1 MFRYLDYGNVAK
13 IQITI
18 MTNNSKT
25 FEAVTSSML
34 RVLKEDLLRKDGTL
48 ESYLWK
54 WNRVKRF
61 MESHNLQYLT
71 PDVCDNFLLSIY
83 GTKEL
88 RLLSSEDKKLVSAIL
103 LLKHFL
109 LTGRI
114 IPRKAPIN
122 FDGEIGKMMMQY
134 VSHRKLERLT
144 QHTIYNQEQVL
155 SRFLQFLHSK
165 NITSINAVNEA
176 HIIKYL
182 SVIGI
187 KYRSVASISTYILRQ
202 FFRYLYQHKLI
213 NTDLAAFIPRD
224 NYKKQGKLPSTY
236 NGEEIKKLLSSI
248 DRSTGVGKRNYSII
262 LLATMLGLRASDI
275 ANLKFENLS
284 WENSSLC
291 ITQFKTG
298 KELELPLLP
307 EIGNAII
314 EYLRYGRPK
323 SDLPY
328 IFLLA
333 NSPFTEINQPVV
345 TQIARKTFK
354 QAKINTSNK
363 HHGSHALRHSLA
375 TLLLEDNVKLPV
387 ISEILGHEN
396 TESTRYY
403 LRVDLQALRKCA
415 LDVPLTSQNF
425 YNQKGGY
432 FYE

>member
-1 MFRYLDYGNVAK
+1 
-13 IQITI
+13 

-34 RVLKEDLLRKDGTL
+34 RVLKEDLHRKDGTL
-48 ESYLWK
+48 ESYSGK

-61 MESHNLQYLT
+61 MEGHNLRYLT
-71 PDVCDNFLLSIY
+71 PDICDNFLLSIY

-88 RLLSSEDKKLVSAIL
+88 SLLSGEDKKLVSAIL

-122 FDGEIGKMMMQY
+122 FDGEIGKLMMQY
-134 VSHRKLERLT
+134 VSYRKLERLS
-144 QHTIYNQEQVL
+144 QHTIYNQEQLL

-165 NITSINAVNEA
+165 NITSINAINEV

-187 KYRSVASISTYILRQ
+187 KYKSVASLSIYILRN
-202 FFRYLYQHKLI
+202 FFRYLYQHKYI

-236 NGEEIKKLLSSI
+236 NGEEVKKLLSSI
-248 DRSTGVGKRNYSII
+248 DRSTAVGKRNYSIL
-262 LLATMLGLRASDI
+262 LLAAILGLRASDI
-275 ANLKFENLS
+275 ANLKFENVS
-284 WENSSLC
+284 WENSNLS

-333 NSPFTEINQPVV
+333 NSPFTKTSQSVI
-345 TQIARKTFK
+345 TQIARKAFK
-354 QAKINTSNK
+354 QAKIDTSNK
-363 HHGSHALRHSLA
+363 HHGAHAFRHSLA
-375 TLLLEDNVKLPV
+375 TLLLEDSVKLPV

-403 LRVDLQALRKCA
+403 LRVDLQTLRKCA
-415 LDVPLTSQNF
+415 LDVPFTSKDF

-432 FYE
+432 FYA

>member
-1 MFRYLDYGNVAK
+1 MP
-13 IQITI
+13 
-18 MTNNSKT
+18 NNLKT

-54 WNRVKRF
+54 WNRVRRF
-61 MESHNLQYLT
+61 MESHNLRYLT
-71 PDVCDNFLLSIY
+71 PDICDNFLLSIY

-88 RLLSSEDKKLVSAIL
+88 SLLSGEDKKLVSAIL

-122 FDGEIGKMMMQY
+122 FEGEIGELMMQY
-134 VSHRKLERLT
+134 VSYRKLERLS
-144 QHTIYNQEQVL
+144 QHTIYNQEQLL

-165 NITSINAVNEA
+165 NITSINAINEV

-187 KYRSVASISTYILRQ
+187 KYRSVANLSIYILRQ
-202 FFRYLYQHKLI
+202 FFRYLYQQKHI

-224 NYKKQGKLPSTY
+224 NYKKCGKLPSTY
-236 NGEEIKKLLSSI
+236 SGEEVKKLLSSI
-248 DRSTGVGKRNYSII
+248 DRSTAVGKRNYAI
-262 LLATMLGLRASDI
+262 LLLASMLGLRASDI
-275 ANLKFENLS
+275 ANLKFENVS

-291 ITQFKTG
+291 LTQFKTG

-333 NSPFTEINQPVV
+333 NSPFTKASQSVIS
-345 TQIARKTFK
+345 QIARKTFK
-354 QAKINTSNK
+354 QAKIDTSNK

-375 TLLLEDNVKLPV
+375 TLLLEDSVKLPV

-403 LRVDLQALRKCA
+403 IRVDVQALRKCA
-415 LDVPLTSQNF
+415 LDVPFISKGF

-432 FYE
+432 FYA

>member
-1 MFRYLDYGNVAK
+1 
-13 IQITI
+13 

-34 RVLKEDLLRKDGTL
+34 RVLKEDLHRKDGTL
-48 ESYLWK
+48 ESYSWR
-54 WNRVKRF
+54 WNRLKRF
-61 MESHNLQYLT
+61 MEDQNFQYLT
-71 PDVCDNFLLSIY
+71 PDICDNFLLSVY
-83 GTKEL
+83 GTKDL
-88 RLLSSEDKKLVSAIL
+88 SLLSGGDKKLVSSIL

-109 LTGRI
+109 LTGSI
-114 IPRKAPIN
+114 IPRKAPVN
-122 FDGEIGKMMMQY
+122 LDGEIGKLMIQFIT
-134 VSHRKLERLT
+134 HRKLERLS
-144 QHTIYNQEQVL
+144 QHTINNQEQLL
-155 SRFLQFLHSK
+155 SRFLQFLDSK
-165 NITSINAVNEA
+165 GITSINAVNEV
-176 HIIKYL
+176 HLIKYL
-182 SVIGI
+182 SVIGF
-187 KYRSVASISTYILRQ
+187 KYKSVASLSIYILRQ
-202 FFRYLYQHKLI
+202 LFRYLYQHKLI
-213 NTDLAAFIPRD
+213 NTDLTVFIPRD
-224 NYKKQGKLPSTY
+224 NYKKQGKLPSVY
-236 NGEEIKKLLSSI
+236 NREEVKKILTSI
-248 DRSTGVGKRNYSII
+248 DRSTAVGKRNYPIV
-262 LLATMLGLRASDI
+262 LLAAMLGLRASDI
-275 ANLKFENLS
+275 ANLKFENVS
-284 WENSSLC
+284 WENSRLY

-314 EYLRYGRPK
+314 EYLRYGRPQ

-333 NSPFTEINQPVV
+333 HSPFTKINQPVI
-345 TQIARKTFK
+345 TQIARRTFK
-354 QAKINTSNK
+354 QAKIDTSNK

-415 LDVPLTSQNF
+415 LDVPFTSKNF

>member
-1 MFRYLDYGNVAK
+1 
-13 IQITI
+13 

-25 FEAVTSSML
+25 FEDVTSSML

-48 ESYLWK
+48 ERYSWR
-54 WNRVKRF
+54 WNRLKRF
-61 MESHNLQYLT
+61 MEDHHLPYLT
-71 PDVCDNFLLSIY
+71 PDICDNFLLSTY
-83 GTKEL
+83 GTKDL
-88 RLLSSEDKKLVSAIL
+88 SLLSSDDKKLVSSIL
-103 LLKHFL
+103 LVKHYL
-109 LTGRI
+109 LTGIVIPKKASI
-114 IPRKAPIN
+114 I
-122 FDGEIGKMMMQY
+122 FDGEIGKLMIQY
-134 VSHRKLERLT
+134 VSYRKLERLT
-144 QHTIYNQEQVL
+144 QHTINAQEQLL

-165 NITSINAVNEA
+165 NITSINDVNEV

-187 KYRSVASISTYILRQ
+187 KYKSVASLSIYLLRQ
-202 FFRYLYQHKLI
+202 FFRYLYQHNHI

-236 NGEEIKKLLSSI
+236 NGEEVKKLFSSI
-248 DRSTGVGKRNYSII
+248 DRSTAAGKRDYSIV

-275 ANLKFENLS
+275 ANLKFENVL
-284 WENSSLC
+284 WENNSIN
-291 ITQFKTG
+291 ITQLKTG

-328 IFLLA
+328 VFLLA
-333 NSPFTEINQPVV
+333 NSPFTKINQPVV
-345 TQIARKTFK
+345 TQIARKAFK
-354 QAKINTSNK
+354 RAKINTSNK
-363 HHGSHALRHSLA
+363 RHGSHALRHTLA
-375 TLLLEDNVKLPV
+375 TLLLEDSVKLPV

-415 LDVPLTSQNF
+415 LDVPFTSKSF

>member
-1 MFRYLDYGNVAK
+1 MP
-13 IQITI
+13 
-18 MTNNSKT
+18 NNLKT

-34 RVLKEDLLRKDGTL
+34 RILKEDLLRKDGTL
-48 ESYLWK
+48 ESYSWK

-61 MESHNLQYLT
+61 MERHNLRYLT
-71 PDVCDNFLLSIY
+71 PDICDNFLLSIY
-83 GTKEL
+83 GTREL
-88 RLLSSEDKKLVSAIL
+88 SLLSGEDKKLVSAIL

-122 FDGEIGKMMMQY
+122 FDGEIGNLMMQY
-134 VSHRKLERLT
+134 VSYRKSERLT
-144 QHTIYNQEQVL
+144 QHTIYNQEQLL

-165 NITSINAVNEA
+165 NITSINVVNEA

-182 SVIGI
+182 SVIGT
-187 KYRSVASISTYILRQ
+187 KYRSVATISTYMLRQ
-202 FFRYLYQHKLI
+202 FFRYLYQHNLI

-236 NGEEIKKLLSSI
+236 NGEEVKKLLSSI
-248 DRSTGVGKRNYSII
+248 DRSTAVGKRNYSIL
-262 LLATMLGLRASDI
+262 LLAAILGLRASDI
-275 ANLKFENLS
+275 ANLKFENIS
-284 WENSSLC
+284 WENSMLC
-291 ITQFKTG
+291 ITQFKTD

-314 EYLRYGRPK
+314 EYLRHGRPK

-328 IFLLA
+328 IYLLA
-333 NSPFTEINQPVV
+333 RNPFTKTSQSVI
-345 TQIARKTFK
+345 TQIAKKTFK
-354 QAKINTSNK
+354 QAKIDTSNK

-375 TLLLEDNVKLPV
+375 TLLLEDSVKLPV
-387 ISEILGHEN
+387 ISEILGYEN

-403 LRVDLQALRKCA
+403 LRVDVQALRKCA
-415 LDVPLTSQNF
+415 LDVPFICKDF

-432 FYE
+432 FYA

>member
-1 MFRYLDYGNVAK
+1 
-13 IQITI
+13 

-25 FEAVTSSML
+25 LEAVTSSML
-34 RVLKEDLLRKDGTL
+34 RVLKEDLHRKDGTL
-48 ESYLWK
+48 ESYSGK

-61 MESHNLQYLT
+61 MEGHNLRYLT
-71 PDVCDNFLLSIY
+71 PDICDNFLLSIY

-88 RLLSSEDKKLVSAIL
+88 SLLSGEDKKLVSAIL

-122 FDGEIGKMMMQY
+122 FDGEIGKLMIQY
-134 VSHRKLERLT
+134 VSYRKLERLT
-144 QHTIYNQEQVL
+144 QHTIYNQEQLL

-165 NITSINAVNEA
+165 NITSINAINEV

-187 KYRSVASISTYILRQ
+187 KYKSVASLSIYILRN
-202 FFRYLYQHKLI
+202 FFRYLYQHKYI

-236 NGEEIKKLLSSI
+236 NGEEVKKLLSSI
-248 DRSTGVGKRNYSII
+248 DRSTAVGKRNYSIL
-262 LLATMLGLRASDI
+262 LLAAILGLRASDI
-275 ANLKFENLS
+275 ANLKFENVS
-284 WENSSLC
+284 WENSNLS

-333 NSPFTEINQPVV
+333 NSPFTKTSQSVI
-345 TQIARKTFK
+345 TQIARKAFK
-354 QAKINTSNK
+354 QAKIDTSNK
-363 HHGSHALRHSLA
+363 HHGAHAFRHSLA
-375 TLLLEDNVKLPV
+375 TLLLEDSVKLPV

-415 LDVPLTSQNF
+415 LDVPFTSKDF

-432 FYE
+432 FYA